1 MVYTATE
8 EKLINM
14 YVDLVRAGR
23 RTLESIPS
31 KYREEVEARII
42 EKDMAVIEETAG
54 AKEA

>member
-23 RTLESIPS
+23 RTLESIPT
-31 KYREEVEARII
+31 KYREEVEAKII

-54 AKEA
+54 EGA